1 MKENAYQIEFP
12 KLLEELKTSD
22 NWLSS
27 NEAKSRYEKYWPNAI
42 QSKDKNSAFKIF
54 LEQFTSPL
62 VIILIIAAIV
72 SWLIGEIVDAIIICG
87 VVILNALLWFFQEY
101 KADKAIQSLK
111 KMAGLKSKVLRDGKE
126 VLIEASELTIWDV
139 ILLEAWD
146 KIPADGRLFEA
157 VNLEIDEAILTWESV
172 PVEKQVEI
180 LWETSTLADMKNMIF
195 SWTMI
200 TKWRWKAVITAIWMD
215 TEMWKIAGMLEDTPE
230 KTTTLEKKLNNLSKI
245 LWIAAVVI
253 CIIIFVV
260 YRLVSHLEF
269 QQAFLAAVALAV
281 AAIPEWLPA
290 VVTISLWLGV
300 KRFVKKNVLVRR
312 LSSVETLGSV
322 NIICTDKTGTLTK
335 NEMTVT
341 KLFVNGEIVA
351 VSGRWYSTKWEFSA
365 PIEWLR
371 PLLSI
376 GMLCNTAKL
385 HCNQVIW
392 DPTEWALLV
401 SAYKAWMKESDFF
414 NDWEWIDEIPFD
426 SERKRM
432 SEIFARKVSSK
443 NTDESKYKKS
453 YISKLPKILSHTM
466 WAIEWLLPMSEKA
479 LIYTKWAIEWLL
491 PLCNTILINWE
502 VKELD
507 KDMKK
512 QILDQA
518 AKFSEEALRVLGF
531 AFGEWKE
538 EKNLTFVWLQ
548 AMIDPPREEVKDS
561 IATCKK
567 AWIRVIMITWDNK
580 VTAWAIAKELGI
592 EWDVI
597 TGTDFEKSKNKVKL
611 LETVGVIARVNPSD
625 KQEIVN
631 ILRWRWNVVA
641 MTWDGVNDAP
651 SIKAADIWVGMWI
664 TWTDVT
670 KEAADMILTDD
681 NFKSIVNAVE
691 EWRWI
696 YDNIQKFVNY
706 MIVSNICEIAILF
719 IASLIWVPIPLL
731 AIHLLWLNVIT
742 DGLPAIALWVDP
754 INPNVMN
761 RKPRKASQWLI
772 DGRMILN
779 IILLSSSVTIW
790 TLILFLRWQDVDL
803 EMARSAVFLFMAA
816 SELVKIQIIRS
827 QYGLSFF
834 SNKWLIWAL
843 LWAFGLAF
851 SIVYIPILSNLFD
864 LQSLSAEIW
873 KEMWI
878 ILAVFVG
885 IWTILSV
892 YMKKSKSFQKWEDG
906 E

>member
-1 MKENAYQIEFP
+1 MKQNAYQTEFP
-12 KLLEELKTSD
+12 TLLKELQTSE
-22 NWLSS
+22 NWLSEK
-27 NEAKSRYEKYWPNAI
+27 EAKQRIGLYWPNAI
-42 QSKDKNSAFKIF
+42 QSKDKNSALKI
-54 LEQFTSPL
+54 LLGQFTSPL
-62 VIILIIAAIV
+62 VIILVIAAVI
-72 SWLIGEIVDAIIICG
+72 SWLIGESVDAIIICG
-87 VVILNALLWFFQEY
+87 VVILNALLGFFQEY

-111 KMAGLKSKVLRDGKE
+111 KMAGLKSKVLRNGEE
-126 VLIEASELTIWDV
+126 VLVEANELTIGDV
-139 ILLEAWD
+139 IILEAWD
-146 KIPADGRLFEA
+146 KIPADARLFEA
-157 VNLEIDEAILTWESV
+157 VNLEIEEAILTWESL
-172 PVEKQVEI
+172 PVEKYTATI
-180 LWETSTLADMKNMIF
+180 GETSTLADMKNMVF
-195 SWTMI
+195 SWTMV
-200 TKWRWKAVITAIWMD
+200 TKWRWKALITAIWMD
-215 TEMWKIAGMLEDTPE
+215 TEMWKIAWMLEDAPE

-260 YRLVSHLEF
+260 YWLVSHLEF

-300 KRFVKKNVLVRR
+300 KRFVMKNVLVRR

-341 KLFVNGEIVA
+341 KLFVNGEIVD
-351 VSGRWYSTKWEFSA
+351 VTGRGYSTKWEFSA

-385 HCNQVIW
+385 HNNQVIW

-401 SAYKAWMKESDFF
+401 SAYKAWMSESDFF

-432 SEIFARKVSSK
+432 SEIFTR
-443 NTDESKYKKS
+443 KKS
-453 YISKLPKILSHTM
+453 CKNCKESYVSKLPET
-466 WAIEWLLPMSEKA
+466 

-502 VKELD
+502 IKELD
-507 KDMKK
+507 KDTKK
-512 QILDQA
+512 QILTQA
-518 AKFSEEALRVLGF
+518 SMFSEQALRVLWF
-531 AFGEWKE
+531 AFGEWKQ
-538 EKNLTFVWLQ
+538 EKNLTFAGLQ

-561 IATCKK
+561 ITKCKS

-592 EWDVI
+592 DGEVI
-597 TGTDFEKSKNKVKL
+597 TGADFEKSKNKAEL
-611 LETVGVIARVNPSD
+611 LSKVWVIARVNPAD

-631 ILRWRWNVVA
+631 ILRGRWNVVA
-641 MTWDGVNDAP
+641 MTGDWVNDAP
-651 SIKAADIWVGMWI
+651 SIKSADIWVWMWI
-664 TWTDVT
+664 TGTDVT

-719 IASLIWVPIPLL
+719 ISSLIWVPIPLL

-742 DGLPAIALWVDP
+742 DGLPAIALWIDP

-779 IILLSSSVTIW
+779 IILLSSSVTIGS
-790 TLILFLRWQDVDL
+790 LFLFLRHYNVDL

-843 LWAFGLAF
+843 LWAFGMAF
-851 SIVYIPILSNLFD
+851 SIVYIPVFSNLFD
-864 LQSLSAEIW
+864 LQPLSAEIW

-878 ILAVFVG
+878 ILAVFIG

-892 YMKKSKSFQKWEDG
+892 YMRKSKSFQKWEDW
-906 E
+906 ESF

>member
-1 MKENAYQIEFP
+1 MKQNAYQMEFTELLKKLQTSENWISEKDAKTRIE
-12 KLLEELKTSD
+12 L
-22 NWLSS
+22 
-27 NEAKSRYEKYWPNAI
+27 YWPNAI
-42 QSKDKNSAFKIF
+42 QSKNNNSALKIF
-54 LEQFTSPL
+54 LSQFTSPL
-62 VIILIIAAIV
+62 VIILVIAAII
-72 SWLIGEIVDAIIICG
+72 SSLIGEWVDAIIIWA
-87 VVILNALLWFFQEY
+87 VVVLNALLGFFQEY

-111 KMAGLKSKVLRDGKE
+111 KMAWLKAKVLRDGE
-126 VLIEASELTIWDV
+126 ETLVDVSELTVWDV
-139 ILLEAWD
+139 ILLEAGD
-146 KIPADGRLFEA
+146 KIPADARLFEA
-157 VNLEIDEAILTWESV
+157 VNLEVEEAILTGESV
-172 PVEKQVEI
+172 PVEKHI
-180 LWETSTLADMKNMIF
+180 TTIGETSVLADMKNMVF
-195 SWTMI
+195 SGTMI
-200 TKWRWKAVITAIWMD
+200 TKWRGRAVVTAIGMN
-215 TEMWKIAGMLEDTPE
+215 TEMWKIAWMLQDAPE

-253 CIIIFVV
+253 CIIIFIV
-260 YRLVSHLEF
+260 YWLVSHLEF

-290 VVTISLWLGV
+290 VVTISLWLWV

-341 KLFVNGEIVA
+341 KLFVNGEIVD

-385 HCNQVIW
+385 HNKEIIW

-401 SAYKAWMKESDFF
+401 SAYKAWMKEEDFL

-432 SEIFARKVSSK
+432 SEIFARKVSTE
-443 NTDESKYKKS
+443 NANESKYKKS
-453 YISKLPKILSHTM
+453 YISKLPKIL
-466 WAIEWLLPMSEKA
+466 
-479 LIYTKWAIEWLL
+479 IYTKWAIEWLL
-491 PLCNTILINWE
+491 PLCDTILINGE

-518 AKFSEEALRVLGF
+518 ATFSEQALRVLGF
-531 AFGEWKE
+531 AFGEGKE
-538 EKNLTFVWLQ
+538 EKNLTFVGLQ

-561 IATCKK
+561 IATCKN

-580 VTAWAIAKELGI
+580 VTAWAIARELGI
-592 EWDVI
+592 EGDVI
-597 TGTDFEKSKNKVKL
+597 TGADFEKSKNKAEL

-631 ILRWRWNVVA
+631 ILRGRWNVVA

-651 SIKAADIWVGMWI
+651 SIKAADIWVWMWI
-664 TWTDVT
+664 TGTDVT

-719 IASLIWVPIPLL
+719 VASLIWVPIPLL

-761 RKPRKASQWLI
+761 RKPRKATQWLI

-779 IILLSSSVTIW
+779 IILLSSSVTIG
-790 TLILFLRWQDVDL
+790 TLILFLRWQNVDL

-843 LWAFGLAF
+843 LWAFGLALA
-851 SIVYIPILSNLFD
+851 IVYIPGINTLFNL
-864 LQSLSAEIW
+864 QPLSAEIW
-873 KEMWI
+873 EEMWI
-878 ILAVFVG
+878 ILAVFIG
-885 IWTILSV
+885 IWTTLSV

>member
-1 MKENAYQIEFP
+1 MKQNAYQKDFA
-12 KLLEELKTSD
+12 KLVEELQTSE
-22 NWLSS
+22 NWLFSK
-27 NEAKSRYEKYWPNAI
+27 EAKERYEKYWPNAI

-54 LEQFTSPL
+54 LSQFTSPL
-62 VIILIIAAIV
+62 VIILIIAAVI
-72 SWLIGEIVDAIIICG
+72 SFLIWERVDAIIIIW
-87 VVILNALLWFFQEY
+87 VVVLNALLGFFQEY

-111 KMAGLKSKVLRDGKE
+111 QMAWLKAKVLRDWEE
-126 VLIEASELTIWDV
+126 VLVDVSELTIWDV
-139 ILLEAWD
+139 ILLEAGD

-157 VNLEIDEAILTWESV
+157 VNLEVEEAILTWESV
-172 PVEKQVEI
+172 PVEKHIATLGEV
-180 LWETSTLADMKNMIF
+180 SALADMKNMVF
-195 SWTMI
+195 SGTMI

-215 TEMWKIAGMLEDTPE
+215 TEMWKIAGMLQDAPE

-260 YRLVSHLEF
+260 YWLVSHLEF

-281 AAIPEWLPA
+281 AAIPEGLPA
-290 VVTISLWLGV
+290 VVTISLWLWV

-322 NIICTDKTGTLTK
+322 NIICTDKTWTLTK

-341 KLFVNGEIVA
+341 KLFVNGEIVD

-365 PIEWLR
+365 PIEGLR

-385 HCNQVIW
+385 HNGQVIW
-392 DPTEWALLV
+392 DPTEGALLV
-401 SAYKAWMKESDFF
+401 SAYKAWMNEEDFY
-414 NDWEWIDEIPFD
+414 NDWDWVDEIPFD

-432 SEIFARKVSSK
+432 SEIFVRSVS
-443 NTDESKYKKS
+443 TATADESKYKKS
-453 YISKLPKILSHTM
+453 YISKLPKT
-466 WAIEWLLPMSEKA
+466 
-479 LIYTKWAIEWLL
+479 LIYTKGAIEGLL
-491 PLCNTILINWE
+491 PLCNTILVNWE
-502 VKELD
+502 IVELD
-507 KDMKK
+507 QKTKK

-531 AFGEWKE
+531 AFGEWDE
-538 EKNLTFVWLQ
+538 EKNLTFVGLQ
-548 AMIDPPREEVKDS
+548 AMIDPPRPEVKDS
-561 IATCKK
+561 IERCKN
-567 AWIRVIMITWDNK
+567 AWIRVIMITGDNL
-580 VTAWAIAKELGI
+580 VTASAIAKELGI
-592 EWDVI
+592 QWDVI
-597 TGTDFEKSKNKVKL
+597 SWEDFEKSKNKAAL
-611 LETVGVIARVNPSD
+611 LANVWVIARVNPSD
-625 KQEIVN
+625 KQEIVK
-631 ILRWRWNVVA
+631 ILRDGWNVVA

-696 YDNIQKFVNY
+696 YENIQKFVNY
-706 MIVSNICEIAILF
+706 MVVSNICEIAILF
-719 IASLIWVPIPLL
+719 IGSLIWVPIPLL

-742 DGLPAIALWVDP
+742 DWLPAIALWIDP

-761 RKPRKASQWLI
+761 RKPRKANQWLI
-772 DGRMILN
+772 DKRMILN
-779 IILLSSSVTIW
+779 IILLSGFVTIW
-790 TLILFLRWQDVDL
+790 TLWIFLKWYNTDV

-843 LWAFGLAF
+843 LVAFGLAF
-851 SIVYIPILSNLFD
+851 SIVYIPGLNTLFD
-864 LQSLSAEIW
+864 LQPLNGEIW
-873 KEMWI
+873 AEMWI
-878 ILAVFVG
+878 IMGVFIL
-885 IWTILSV
+885 IWTILSEF
-892 YMKKSKSFQKWEDG
+892 MKRSKKFQKWEEG

>member
-1 MKENAYQIEFP
+1 MKQNAYQIDFAE
-12 KLLEELKTSD
+12 LVEELQTSEV
-22 NWLSS
+22 WLSS
-27 NEAKSRYEKYWPNAI
+27 NEAKLRYEKYWLNTI
-42 QSKDKNSAFKIF
+42 QSKDKNSALKIF
-54 LEQFTSPL
+54 LSQFTSPL
-62 VIILIIAAIV
+62 VIILVVAAII
-72 SWLIGEIVDAIIICG
+72 SWLIGESVDAIIICW
-87 VVILNALLWFFQEY
+87 VVVLNALLWFFQEY

-111 KMAGLKSKVLRDGKE
+111 EMAWLKAKVLRDWEE
-126 VLIEASELTIWDV
+126 VLVDVSELTIGDV

-146 KIPADGRLFEA
+146 KIPADARLFEA
-157 VNLEIDEAILTWESV
+157 VNLEVEEAILTWESV
-172 PVEKQVEI
+172 PVEKYITTIES
-180 LWETSTLADMKNMIF
+180 TSTLADMKNMVF
-195 SWTMI
+195 SGTMI
-200 TKWRWKAVITAIWMD
+200 TKWRWKAVVTAIWMD
-215 TEMWKIAGMLEDTPE
+215 TEVWKIAWMLQDAPE

-253 CIIIFVV
+253 CIIIFIV
-260 YRLVSHLEF
+260 YWLISHLEF

-290 VVTISLWLGV
+290 VVTISLWLWV

-312 LSSVETLGSV
+312 LSSVETLWSV

-341 KLFVNGEIVA
+341 KLFVNWEIVD
-351 VSGRWYSTKWEFSA
+351 VSWRWYSTKWEFSA

-385 HCNQVIW
+385 HNKQIIW

-401 SAYKAWMKESDFF
+401 SAYKAWMKEEDFY
-414 NDWEWIDEIPFD
+414 NDWEWIDEVPFD

-432 SEIFARKVSSK
+432 SEIFARKVSVE
-443 NTDESKYKKS
+443 TADESKYKKS
-453 YISKLPKILSHTM
+453 YIAKLPKI
-466 WAIEWLLPMSEKA
+466 

-491 PLCNTILINWE
+491 PLCDTILINWE
-502 VKELD
+502 IKELD
-507 KDMKK
+507 KETKK
-512 QILDQA
+512 QILNQA
-518 AKFSEEALRVLGF
+518 SRFSEQALRVLWF

-561 IATCKK
+561 IERCKN
-567 AWIRVIMITWDNK
+567 AWIRVIMITWDNR
-580 VTAWAIAKELGI
+580 VTAWAIAKELWI
-592 EWDVI
+592 EWEVI
-597 TGTDFEKSKNKVKL
+597 TGADFEKSKNKAEL
-611 LETVGVIARVNPSD
+611 LDTVWVIARVNPSD

-651 SIKAADIWVGMWI
+651 SIKAADIWVWMWI

-719 IASLIWVPIPLL
+719 VASLIWVPIPLL

-742 DGLPAIALWVDP
+742 DWLPAIALWVDP
-754 INPNVMN
+754 INPNVMD

-772 DGRMILN
+772 DKRMILN
-779 IILLSSSVTIW
+779 IILLSGFVTIW
-790 TLILFLRWQDVDL
+790 TLRIFLRWYNADL

-834 SNKWLIWAL
+834 SNKWLIRAL

-851 SIVYIPILSNLFD
+851 SIVYIPWINTLFD
-864 LQSLSAEIW
+864 LQPLSWEIW
-873 KEMWI
+873 MEMWI
-878 ILAVFVG
+878 ILGVFIV
-885 IWTILSV
+885 IWTILSL
-892 YMKKSKSFQKWEDG
+892 YMKRSKRFQKWEDW

>member
-1 MKENAYQIEFP
+1 MKKSAYQMTLSE
-12 KLLEELKTSD
+12 LLEELQTTEV
-22 NWLSS
+22 WLSEK
-27 NEAKSRYEKYWPNAI
+27 EAKQRFELYWPNAI
-42 QSKDKNSAFKIF
+42 QSKDKNSALKIF

-62 VIILIIAAIV
+62 VIILVIAAII
-72 SWLIGEIVDAIIICG
+72 SGLIGEWVDAIIICG
-87 VVILNALLWFFQEY
+87 VVILNALLGFFQEF

-111 KMAGLKSKVLRDGKE
+111 KMAGLKSKVLRDGGE
-126 VLIEASELTIWDV
+126 VLVESSELTIWDV
-139 ILLEAWD
+139 ILLEAGD
-146 KIPADGRLFEA
+146 KIPADARLFEA
-157 VNLEIDEAILTWESV
+157 VNLEVEEAILTGESV
-172 PVEKQVEI
+172 PVEKHI
-180 LWETSTLADMKNMIF
+180 ATIWETSVLADMKNMVF
-195 SWTMI
+195 SGTMI
-200 TKWRWKAVITAIWMD
+200 TKWRWRAVITAIGMD
-215 TEMWKIAGMLEDTPE
+215 TEMWKIAWMLEDAPE

-245 LWIAAVVI
+245 LGIAAVVI
-253 CIIIFVV
+253 CIIIFIV

-341 KLFVNGEIVA
+341 KLFVNGENVD
-351 VSGRWYSTKWEFSA
+351 VTGRGYSTKWDFSA

-376 GMLCNTAKL
+376 WMMCNTAKL
-385 HCNQVIW
+385 HWKQIIW

-401 SAYKAWMKESDFF
+401 SAYKAWMKEEDFL

-426 SERKRM
+426 SERKMM
-432 SEIFARKVSSK
+432 SEIFTKKASNKNSK
-443 NTDESKYKKS
+443 ESYTTE
-453 YISKLPKILSHTM
+453 LPKT
-466 WAIEWLLPMSEKA
+466 

-491 PLCNTILINWE
+491 PLCDTILINGE
-502 VKELD
+502 VKKLN

-518 AKFSEEALRVLGF
+518 TTFSEEALRVLGF

-538 EKNLTFVWLQ
+538 EKNLTFVGLQ

-561 IATCKK
+561 IATCKN

-580 VTAWAIAKELGI
+580 VTAWAIARELGI
-592 EWDVI
+592 EGGVI
-597 TGTDFEKSKNKVKL
+597 TGTDFEKSKNKAAL
-611 LETVGVIARVNPSD
+611 LEKVWVIARVNPSD

-631 ILRWRWNVVA
+631 ILRGRWNVVA
-641 MTWDGVNDAP
+641 MTWDWVNDAP

-664 TWTDVT
+664 TGTDVT

-719 IASLIWVPIPLL
+719 VASLIWVPIPLL

-742 DGLPAIALWVDP
+742 DGLPAIALWIDP

-779 IILLSSSVTIW
+779 IILLSSSVTIG
-790 TLILFLRWQDVDL
+790 TLILFLRWQNVDL

-843 LWAFGLAF
+843 LWAFGMAF
-851 SIVYIPILSNLFD
+851 SIVYIPVLSNLFD
-864 LQSLSAEIW
+864 LQPLSAEIW

-878 ILAVFVG
+878 ILAVFIG

-892 YMKKSKSFQKWEDG
+892 YMKKSKSFQRWEDG

>member
-1 MKENAYQIEFP
+1 MKQNAYQIDFTQ
-12 KLLEELKTSD
+12 LLEELQTSEF
-22 NWLSS
+22 WLSS
-27 NEAKSRYEKYWPNAI
+27 NEAKIRNGKYGENAI
-42 QSKDKNSAFKIF
+42 QSKDKNSALKIL

-72 SWLIGEIVDAIIICG
+72 SWLIGEGVDAIIICG
-87 VVILNALLWFFQEY
+87 VVVLNALLGFFQEY

-111 KMAGLKSKVLRDGKE
+111 KMAGLKSKVLRDGE
-126 VLIEASELTIWDV
+126 EMVVEACELTIWDV

-146 KIPADGRLFEA
+146 KIPADARLFEA
-157 VNLEIDEAILTWESV
+157 VNLEVEEAILTWESV
-172 PVEKQVEI
+172 PVEKHIATIDEA
-180 LWETSTLADMKNMIF
+180 SALADMKNMVF

-215 TEMWKIAGMLEDTPE
+215 TEMWKIAWMLEDAPE

-253 CIIIFVV
+253 CIIIFIV

-269 QQAFLAAVALAV
+269 NQAFLAAVALAV

-290 VVTISLWLGV
+290 VVTISLWLWV

-341 KLFVNGEIVA
+341 KLFVNGEIVD

-385 HCNQVIW
+385 HNKQVIG

-401 SAYKAWMKESDFF
+401 SAYKAWMKEEDFF

-432 SEIFARKVSSK
+432 SEIFARKVSVE
-443 NTDESKYKKS
+443 NADESKYKKS
-453 YISKLPKILSHTM
+453 YISKLPKIL
-466 WAIEWLLPMSEKA
+466 
-479 LIYTKWAIEWLL
+479 IYTKWAIEWLL
-491 PLCNTILINWE
+491 PLCDTILINWE
-502 VKELD
+502 IKELD
-507 KDMKK
+507 KETKK

-518 AKFSEEALRVLGF
+518 SKFSEQALRVLGF

-561 IATCKK
+561 IERCKN

-580 VTAWAIAKELGI
+580 VTAWAIARELWI
-592 EWDVI
+592 EWEVI
-597 TGTDFEKSKNKVKL
+597 TWFDFEKSKKKAEL
-611 LETVGVIARVNPSD
+611 LDTVWVIARVNPSD

-719 IASLIWVPIPLL
+719 VASLIWVPIPLL

-742 DGLPAIALWVDP
+742 DWLPAIALWVDP

-761 RKPRKASQWLI
+761 RKPRKASQGLI

-790 TLILFLRWQDVDL
+790 TLILFLRWYHIDL

-827 QYGLSFF
+827 QYWLSFF

-843 LWAFGLAF
+843 LGAFGLAF
-851 SIVYIPILSNLFD
+851 SIVYIPGINTLFD
-864 LQSLSAEIW
+864 LQPLSAGIW
-873 KEMWI
+873 EEMWI
-878 ILAVFVG
+878 ILGIFII
-885 IWTILSV
+885 IWTVLSE
-892 YMKKSKSFQKWEDG
+892 YMKKSKRFQKWEDW

>member
-1 MKENAYQIEFP
+1 MKQNAYQMNF
-12 KLLEELKTSD
+12 EELMKGLQTSKI
-22 NWLSS
+22 WLSE
-27 NEAKSRYEKYWPNAI
+27 NEAKQRNELYWPNAI
-42 QSKDKNSAFKIF
+42 QSKDKNSALKI
-54 LEQFTSPL
+54 LLSQFTSPL
-62 VIILIIAAIV
+62 VIILVIAAVI
-72 SWLIGEIVDAIIICG
+72 SGLIGEWVDAIIICG
-87 VVILNALLWFFQEY
+87 VVVLNALLGFFQEF

-111 KMAGLKSKVLRDGKE
+111 KMAGLKSKVLRDGQE
-126 VLIEASELTIWDV
+126 LLVESSELTIWDV
-139 ILLEAWD
+139 ILLEAGD
-146 KIPADGRLFEA
+146 KIPADARLFEA
-157 VNLEIDEAILTWESV
+157 VNLEVEEAILTGESV
-172 PVEKQVEI
+172 PVEKHI
-180 LWETSTLADMKNMIF
+180 ATIWKTSVLADMKNMVF
-195 SWTMI
+195 SGTMV
-200 TKWRWKAVITAIWMD
+200 TKWRWRAIITAIGMD
-215 TEMWKIAGMLEDTPE
+215 TEMWKIAWMLEDAPE

-245 LWIAAVVI
+245 LWIAAIVI
-253 CIIIFVV
+253 CIIIFIV

-312 LSSVETLGSV
+312 LSSVETLWSV

-341 KLFVNGEIVA
+341 KLFVNGEIVD

-371 PLLSI
+371 PLLNI

-385 HCNQVIW
+385 HWNQVIW

-401 SAYKAWMKESDFF
+401 SAYKAWMSESDFF

-432 SEIFARKVSSK
+432 SEIFTRKTSNK
-443 NTDESKYKKS
+443 NVDESRHNS
-453 YISKLPKILSHTM
+453 YISKLPKV
-466 WAIEWLLPMSEKA
+466 

-491 PLCNTILINWE
+491 PLCDTILINWK
-502 VKELD
+502 VKKLNKET
-507 KDMKK
+507 KK

-518 AKFSEEALRVLGF
+518 ATFSEEALRVLGF

-538 EKNLTFVWLQ
+538 EKNLTFVGLQ

-561 IATCKK
+561 IATCKN

-580 VTAWAIAKELGI
+580 VTAWAIAKELWI
-592 EWDVI
+592 EGDVI
-597 TGTDFEKSKNKVKL
+597 TGTDFEKSKNKAEL
-611 LETVGVIARVNPSD
+611 LENVWVIARVNPSD

-631 ILRWRWNVVA
+631 ILRKRWNVVA

-719 IASLIWVPIPLL
+719 VASLIWVPIPLL

-779 IILLSSSVTIW
+779 IILLSSSVTIG
-790 TLILFLRWQDVDL
+790 TLILFLRWQSVDL

-851 SIVYIPILSNLFD
+851 CIVYIPVLSNLFD
-864 LQSLSAEIW
+864 LQPLSTEIW
-873 KEMWI
+873 EEMWI

-892 YMKKSKSFQKWEDG
+892 YMKKSKTFQKWEDG

>member
-1 MKENAYQIEFP
+1 MKQNAYQMDFP
-12 KLLEELKTSD
+12 ELLEKLQTSE
-22 NWLSS
+22 NWISE
-27 NEAKSRYEKYWPNAI
+27 NEAKHRNELYWPNAI
-42 QSKDKNSAFKIF
+42 QSKDKNSALKIF

-62 VIILIIAAIV
+62 VIILVIAAII
-72 SWLIGEIVDAIIICG
+72 SGLIGEWVDAIIICG
-87 VVILNALLWFFQEY
+87 VVILNALLGFFQEF

-111 KMAGLKSKVLRDGKE
+111 KMAGLKSKVLRDGQE
-126 VLIEASELTIWDV
+126 MLVESSELTIWDV

-146 KIPADGRLFEA
+146 KIPADARLFEA
-157 VNLEIDEAILTWESV
+157 VNLEVEEAILTGESV
-172 PVEKQVEI
+172 PVEKHI
-180 LWETSTLADMKNMIF
+180 ATIWETSILADMKNMVF
-195 SWTMI
+195 SGTMV
-200 TKWRWKAVITAIWMD
+200 TKWRWRAVITAIGMS
-215 TEMWKIAGMLEDTPE
+215 TEMGKIAWMLEDTPE

-245 LWIAAVVI
+245 LGIAAVVI
-253 CIIIFVV
+253 CIIIFIV
-260 YRLVSHLEF
+260 YRLVSHIDF

-312 LSSVETLGSV
+312 LSSVETLWSV

-341 KLFVNGEIVA
+341 KLFANGEIIDVT
-351 VSGRWYSTKWEFSA
+351 GRGYSTKWEFSA

-385 HCNQVIW
+385 HNNEIIW

-401 SAYKAWMKESDFF
+401 SAYKAWMKEEDFL

-426 SERKRM
+426 SERKMM

-443 NTDESKYKKS
+443 NADKSKYKKS
-453 YISKLPKILSHTM
+453 YISKLPKIL
-466 WAIEWLLPMSEKA
+466 
-479 LIYTKWAIEWLL
+479 IYTKWAIEWLL
-491 PLCNTILINWE
+491 PLCDTILINGE
-502 VKELD
+502 IKELD

-512 QILDQA
+512 QILNQA
-518 AKFSEEALRVLGF
+518 ATFSEEALRVLGF

-538 EKNLTFVWLQ
+538 EKNLTFVGLQ

-561 IATCKK
+561 ITTCKN

-580 VTAWAIAKELGI
+580 VTAWAIARELGI
-592 EWDVI
+592 EGDVI
-597 TGTDFEKSKNKVKL
+597 TGADFEKSKNKVKL

-664 TWTDVT
+664 TGTDVT

-691 EWRWI
+691 EGRWI

-742 DGLPAIALWVDP
+742 DWLPAIALWIDP

-779 IILLSSSVTIW
+779 IILLSSSVTIGS
-790 TLILFLRWQDVDL
+790 LFLFLRHYNVDL

-851 SIVYIPILSNLFD
+851 SIVYIPVLSNLFD
-864 LQSLSAEIW
+864 LQPLSAEIW
-873 KEMWI
+873 AEMWI
-878 ILAVFVG
+878 ILAVFIG

-892 YMKKSKSFQKWEDG
+892 YMKKSKRFQRWEDG

>member
-1 MKENAYQIEFP
+1 MKQNAYQTEFP
-12 KLLEELKTSD
+12 TLLKELQTSE
-22 NWLSS
+22 NWLSEK
-27 NEAKSRYEKYWPNAI
+27 EAKQRIGLYWPNAI
-42 QSKDKNSAFKIF
+42 QSKDKNSALKI
-54 LEQFTSPL
+54 LLGQFTSPL
-62 VIILIIAAIV
+62 VIILVIAAVI
-72 SWLIGEIVDAIIICG
+72 SWLIGESVDAIIICG
-87 VVILNALLWFFQEY
+87 VVILNALLGFFQEY

-111 KMAGLKSKVLRDGKE
+111 KMAGLKSKVLRNGEE
-126 VLIEASELTIWDV
+126 VLVEANELTIGDV
-139 ILLEAWD
+139 IILEAWD
-146 KIPADGRLFEA
+146 KIPADARLFEA
-157 VNLEIDEAILTWESV
+157 VNLEIEEAILTWESL
-172 PVEKQVEI
+172 PVEKYTATI
-180 LWETSTLADMKNMIF
+180 GETSTLADMKNMVF
-195 SWTMI
+195 SWTMV
-200 TKWRWKAVITAIWMD
+200 TKWRWKALITAIWMD
-215 TEMWKIAGMLEDTPE
+215 TEMWKIAWMLEDAPE

-260 YRLVSHLEF
+260 YWLVSHLEF

-341 KLFVNGEIVA
+341 KLFVNGEIVD
-351 VSGRWYSTKWEFSA
+351 VTGRGYSTKWEFSA

-385 HCNQVIW
+385 HNNQVIW

-401 SAYKAWMKESDFF
+401 SAYKAWMSESDFF

-432 SEIFARKVSSK
+432 SEIFTR
-443 NTDESKYKKS
+443 KKS
-453 YISKLPKILSHTM
+453 CKNCKESYVSKLPET
-466 WAIEWLLPMSEKA
+466 

-502 VKELD
+502 IKELD
-507 KDMKK
+507 KDTKK
-512 QILDQA
+512 QILTQA
-518 AKFSEEALRVLGF
+518 SMFSEQALRVLWF
-531 AFGEWKE
+531 AFGEWKQ
-538 EKNLTFVWLQ
+538 EKNLTFAGLQ

-561 IATCKK
+561 ITKCKS

-592 EWDVI
+592 DGEVI
-597 TGTDFEKSKNKVKL
+597 TGADFEKSKNKAEL
-611 LETVGVIARVNPSD
+611 LSKVWVIARVNPAD

-631 ILRWRWNVVA
+631 ILRGRWNVVA
-641 MTWDGVNDAP
+641 MTGDWVNDAP
-651 SIKAADIWVGMWI
+651 SIKSADIWVWMWI
-664 TWTDVT
+664 TGTDVT

-719 IASLIWVPIPLL
+719 ISSLIWVPIPLL

-742 DGLPAIALWVDP
+742 DGLPAIALWIDP

-779 IILLSSSVTIW
+779 IILLSSSVTIGS
-790 TLILFLRWQDVDL
+790 LFLFLRHYNVDL

-843 LWAFGLAF
+843 LWAFGMAF
-851 SIVYIPILSNLFD
+851 SIVYIPVFSNLFD
-864 LQSLSAEIW
+864 LQPLSAEIW

-878 ILAVFVG
+878 ILAVFIG

-892 YMKKSKSFQKWEDG
+892 YMRKSKSFQKWEDW
-906 E
+906 ESF

>member
-1 MKENAYQIEFP
+1 MKQKAYQMDFAQ
-12 KLLEELKTSD
+12 LLEELQTSE
-22 NWLSS
+22 NWLS
-27 NEAKSRYEKYWPNAI
+27 NNDAKSRYEMYWPNAI
-42 QSKDKNSAFKIF
+42 QSKNQNSAFKIF
-54 LEQFTSPL
+54 LSQFTSPL
-62 VIILIIAAIV
+62 VIILIAAAVI
-72 SWLIGEIVDAIIICG
+72 SFLIWEKVDAIIILA

-111 KMAGLKSKVLRDGKE
+111 EMAWLKAKVLRDGKE
-126 VLIEASELTIWDV
+126 VLVNVNELTIWDV
-139 ILLEAWD
+139 ILLEAGD

-157 VNLEIDEAILTWESV
+157 VNLEVEEAILTGESV
-172 PVEKQVEI
+172 PVEKYIATLE
-180 LWETSTLADMKNMIF
+180 ETSTLADMKNMVF
-195 SWTMI
+195 SGTMI
-200 TKWRWKAVITAIWMD
+200 TKGRWKAVVTAIGMD
-215 TEMWKIAGMLEDTPE
+215 TEVWKIAWMLQDTPE

-253 CIIIFVV
+253 CIIIFIV
-260 YRLVSHLEF
+260 YRLVSHIDF

-341 KLFVNGEIVA
+341 KLFVNGEIVD
-351 VSGRWYSTKWEFSA
+351 VTGRWYSTKWEFSA

-385 HCNQVIW
+385 HWKQVIW
-392 DPTEWALLV
+392 DPTEGSLLV
-401 SAYKAWMKESDFF
+401 SAYKAWMKEEDFF

-432 SEIFARKVSSK
+432 SEIFARKVTSENSSG
-443 NTDESKYKKS
+443 SKYKKS
-453 YISKLPKILSHTM
+453 DISKLPKI
-466 WAIEWLLPMSEKA
+466 

-491 PLCNTILINWE
+491 PLCDTILINWE
-502 VKELD
+502 IKELD
-507 KDMKK
+507 KETKK

-518 AKFSEEALRVLGF
+518 AQFSQQALRVLGF

-538 EKNLTFVWLQ
+538 EKNLTFVGLQ

-561 IATCKK
+561 IAKCKT
-567 AWIRVIMITWDNK
+567 AGIRVIMITWDNK
-580 VTAWAIAKELGI
+580 VTAWAIAKELWIDG
-592 EWDVI
+592 DVI
-597 TGTDFEKSKNKVKL
+597 TGTDFEKSKNKAAL
-611 LETVGVIARVNPSD
+611 LEKVWVIARVNPAD

-631 ILRWRWNVVA
+631 ILRERWNVVA

-664 TWTDVT
+664 TGTDVT

-719 IASLIWVPIPLL
+719 VASLIWVPIPLL

-761 RKPRKASQWLI
+761 RKPRKSSQWLI
-772 DGRMILN
+772 DKRMILN
-779 IILLSSSVTIW
+779 IILLSGFVTIW
-790 TLILFLRWQDVDL
+790 TLWIFLKWYNTDV

-851 SIVYIPILSNLFD
+851 SVVYIPWINTLFD
-864 LQSLSAEIW
+864 LQPLSWEIW
-873 KEMWI
+873 AEMWI
-878 ILAVFVG
+878 ILWVFIIV
-885 IWTILSV
+885 WTILSEF
-892 YMKKSKSFQKWEDG
+892 MKRSKKFQQWEDW

>member
-1 MKENAYQIEFP
+1 MKEKIEKKAYQTEFRE
-12 KLLEELKTSD
+12 LLEELQTSEF
-22 NWLSS
+22 WLSETEVKTR
-27 NEAKSRYEKYWPNAI
+27 NELYGLNEI
-42 QSKDKNSAFKIF
+42 QSKDKNSALKIF

-62 VIILIIAAIV
+62 VIILIIAAAV
-72 SWLIGEIVDAIIICG
+72 SGFVIKEYVDAIIIWA

-126 VLIEASELTIWDV
+126 ILVEANQLTIWDIV
-139 ILLEAWD
+139 LLEAWD
-146 KIPADGRLFEA
+146 KIPADGRIFEA
-157 VNLEIDEAILTWESV
+157 VNLEIDEAILTGESV
-172 PVEKQVEI
+172 PVEKHIATIE
-180 LWETSTLADMKNMIF
+180 ETSILADMKNMVF
-195 SWTMI
+195 SGTII

-215 TEMWKIAGMLEDTPE
+215 TEMWKIAWMLEEAPE
-230 KTTTLEKKLNNLSKI
+230 KTTTLEKKLDNLSKI
-245 LWIAAVVI
+245 LWVAAIVI

-260 YRLVSHLEF
+260 YWLVSHLEF

-341 KLFVNGEIVA
+341 KLFVNGEIVD

-385 HCNQVIW
+385 HNKEVIW

-401 SAYKAWMKESDFF
+401 SAYKAWMKEEDFL

-426 SERKRM
+426 SERKMM

-443 NTDESKYKKS
+443 NADMSKYKKS
-453 YISKLPKILSHTM
+453 YISKLPKI
-466 WAIEWLLPMSEKA
+466 

-491 PLCNTILINWE
+491 PLCNTILINGE
-502 VKELD
+502 VEELN

-518 AKFSEEALRVLGF
+518 AKFSEQALRVLGF

-538 EKNLTFVWLQ
+538 EKNLTFVGLQ

-561 IATCKK
+561 IATCKN

-580 VTAWAIAKELGI
+580 VTAWAIARELGI

-597 TGTDFEKSKNKVKL
+597 TGADFEKSKNKTEL

-719 IASLIWVPIPLL
+719 VASLIWVPIPLL

-742 DGLPAIALWVDP
+742 DGLPAIALWIDP

-790 TLILFLRWQDVDL
+790 TLILFLRWQNVDL

-851 SIVYIPILSNLFD
+851 SIVYIPGINTLFD
-864 LQSLSAEIW
+864 LQPLSAEIW
-873 KEMWI
+873 EEMWI
-878 ILAVFVG
+878 ILAVFIG
-885 IWTILSV
+885 IWTALSV
-892 YMKKSKSFQKWEDG
+892 YMKKSKNFQKWEDG

>member
-1 MKENAYQIEFP
+1 MKQNAYKTEFSE
-12 KLLEELKTSD
+12 LLKELQTSE
-22 NWLSS
+22 NWLSES
-27 NEAKSRYEKYWPNAI
+27 EAKQRNELYWPNAI
-42 QSKDKNSAFKIF
+42 QSKDKNSALKIL

-62 VIILIIAAIV
+62 VIILVIAAII
-72 SWLIGEIVDAIIICG
+72 SWLIGESVDAIIICG
-87 VVILNALLWFFQEY
+87 VVVLNALLWFFQEY

-111 KMAGLKSKVLRDGKE
+111 KMAGLKSKVLRNGEE
-126 VLIEASELTIWDV
+126 VLVEASELTIWDV
-139 ILLEAWD
+139 ILLEAGD
-146 KIPADGRLFEA
+146 KIPADARLFES
-157 VNLEIDEAILTWESV
+157 VNLEVEEAILTGESL
-172 PVEKQVEI
+172 PVEKNIATIE
-180 LWETSTLADMKNMIF
+180 ETSTLADMKNMVF
-195 SWTMI
+195 SGTMV
-200 TKWRWKAVITAIWMD
+200 TKWRWKAVITAIGMD
-215 TEMWKIAGMLEDTPE
+215 TEMGKIAWMLQDAPE

-245 LWIAAVVI
+245 LWIAAIVI
-253 CIIIFVV
+253 CIIIFIV

-341 KLFVNGEIVA
+341 KLFVNGEIVD
-351 VSGRWYSTKWEFSA
+351 VTGRWYSTKWEFSTS
-365 PIEWLR
+365 IEWLR

-385 HCNQVIW
+385 HNKEVIW

-401 SAYKAWMKESDFF
+401 SAYKAWMKEVDFF

-432 SEIFARKVSSK
+432 SEIFARKVSTE
-443 NTDESKYKKS
+443 NANESKYKKS
-453 YISKLPKILSHTM
+453 YISKLPKI
-466 WAIEWLLPMSEKA
+466 

-491 PLCNTILINWE
+491 PLCNTILINGE
-502 VKELD
+502 VKELN

-518 AKFSEEALRVLGF
+518 ATFSEEALRVLGF
-531 AFGEWKE
+531 AFGEGKE
-538 EKNLTFVWLQ
+538 EKNLTFVGLQ

-561 IATCKK
+561 ITTCKN

-580 VTAWAIAKELGI
+580 VTAWAIARELGI
-592 EWDVI
+592 EGDVI
-597 TGTDFEKSKNKVKL
+597 TGSDFEKSKNKAAL
-611 LETVGVIARVNPSD
+611 LEKVWVIARVNPSD

-631 ILRWRWNVVA
+631 ILRGRWNVVA

-651 SIKAADIWVGMWI
+651 SIKAADIWVWMWI
-664 TWTDVT
+664 TGTDVT

-719 IASLIWVPIPLL
+719 VASLIWVPIPLL

-761 RKPRKASQWLI
+761 RKPRKATQWLI

-779 IILLSSSVTIW
+779 IILLSSSVTIG
-790 TLILFLRWQDVDL
+790 TLILFLRWQNVDL

-843 LWAFGLAF
+843 LWAFGLALA
-851 SIVYIPILSNLFD
+851 IVYIPVLSNLFD
-864 LQSLSAEIW
+864 LQPLSTEIW

-878 ILAVFVG
+878 ILAVFIG
-885 IWTILSV
+885 IGTILSV

>member
-1 MKENAYQIEFP
+1 MKQKAYQMDFA
-12 KLLEELKTSD
+12 ELVKELQTSE
-22 NWLSS
+22 NGISE
-27 NEAKSRYEKYWPNAI
+27 NEAKTRNELYGPNAI
-42 QSKDKNSAFKIF
+42 QSKDKNSALKIL

-62 VIILIIAAIV
+62 VIILIVAALI
-72 SWLIGEIVDAIIICG
+72 SWLLIKEYIDAIIIWA
-87 VVILNALLWFFQEY
+87 VVVLNALLGFFQEY

-111 KMAGLKSKVLRDGKE
+111 KMAWLKSKVLRDGE
-126 VLIEASELTIWDV
+126 EILIEASELTIGDV
-139 ILLEAWD
+139 ILLEAGD

-157 VNLEIDEAILTWESV
+157 VNLEIEEAILTWESL
-172 PVEKQVEI
+172 PVEKHIATIE
-180 LWETSTLADMKNMIF
+180 ETSTLADMKNMIF
-195 SWTMI
+195 SGTMI
-200 TKWRWKAVITAIWMD
+200 TKWRWKAVITAIGMD
-215 TEMWKIAGMLEDTPE
+215 TEMWKIAWMLEDAPE

-253 CIIIFVV
+253 CVIIFVV
-260 YRLVSHLEF
+260 YWLVSHLEF

-312 LSSVETLGSV
+312 LSSVETLWSV

-341 KLFVNGEIVA
+341 KLFVNGEIVE
-351 VSGRWYSTKWEFSA
+351 VTGRWYSTKWEFSA

-376 GMLCNTAKL
+376 WMLCNTAKL
-385 HCNQVIW
+385 HWKQIIW
-392 DPTEWALLV
+392 DPTEWSLLV
-401 SAYKAWMKESDFF
+401 SAYKAWMKEEDFF
-414 NDWEWIDEIPFD
+414 NDWEWIDEVPFD

-432 SEIFARKVSSK
+432 SEIFARKVTSK
-443 NTDESKYKKS
+443 NADESNYKKS
-453 YISKLPKILSHTM
+453 YISKLPKT
-466 WAIEWLLPMSEKA
+466 

-491 PLCNTILINWE
+491 PLCDTILINGE
-502 VKELD
+502 IKELD
-507 KDMKK
+507 KETKK

-518 AKFSEEALRVLGF
+518 AQFSQQALRVLGF
-531 AFGEWKE
+531 AFGEGKE

-561 IATCKK
+561 ITTCKN

-580 VTAWAIAKELGI
+580 VTAWAIAKELWI
-592 EWDVI
+592 EGDVI
-597 TGTDFEKSKNKVKL
+597 TGTDFEKSKNKVAL
-611 LETVGVIARVNPSD
+611 LEKVWVIARVNPAD

-631 ILRWRWNVVA
+631 ILRGRWNVVA

-664 TWTDVT
+664 TGTDVT

-719 IASLIWVPIPLL
+719 VASLIWVPIPLL

-742 DGLPAIALWVDP
+742 DWLPAIALWVDP

-761 RKPRKASQWLI
+761 RKPRKSTQWLI
-772 DGRMILN
+772 DKRMILN
-779 IILLSSSVTIW
+779 IILLSGFVTIW
-790 TLILFLRWQDVDL
+790 TLWIFLKWYNTDV

-851 SIVYIPILSNLFD
+851 SVVYIPWINTLFD
-864 LQSLSAEIW
+864 LQPLSTEIW
-873 KEMWI
+873 AEMWI
-878 ILAVFVG
+878 ILGVFIG
-885 IWTILSV
+885 IWTALSI
-892 YMKKSKSFQKWEDG
+892 YMKRSKSFQKWEDG

>member
-1 MKENAYQIEFP
+1 MKQKAYQIEFAD
-12 KLLEELKTSD
+12 LLKELQVSEI
-22 NWLSS
+22 WLSS
-27 NEAKSRYEKYWPNAI
+27 NEAKTRNEMYWPNAI
-42 QSKDKNSAFKIF
+42 QSKDKNSALKIL

-62 VIILIIAAIV
+62 VIILIIAA
-72 SWLIGEIVDAIIICG
+72 LISGFLIKEYVDAIIIWA
-87 VVILNALLWFFQEY
+87 VVVLNALLGFFQEF

-111 KMAGLKSKVLRDGKE
+111 KMAGLKSKVLRDGEE
-126 VLIEASELTIWDV
+126 VLVESSELTIWDV
-139 ILLEAWD
+139 ILLEAGD
-146 KIPADGRLFEA
+146 KIPADARLFEA
-157 VNLEIDEAILTWESV
+157 VNLEVEEAILTWESL
-172 PVEKQVEI
+172 PVEKHI
-180 LWETSTLADMKNMIF
+180 AKLDETSVLADMKNMVF
-195 SWTMI
+195 SGTMV
-200 TKWRWKAVITAIWMD
+200 TKWRWKAIITAIWMD
-215 TEMWKIAGMLEDTPE
+215 TEMWKIAWMLEDAPE
-230 KTTTLEKKLNNLSKI
+230 KTTTLEKKLDNLSKI

-253 CIIIFVV
+253 CIIIFIV
-260 YRLVSHLEF
+260 YWLVSHLEF

-290 VVTISLWLGV
+290 VVTISLWLWV

-341 KLFVNGEIVA
+341 KLFVNGEIVD
-351 VSGRWYSTKWEFSA
+351 VTGRGYSTKWEFSA

-385 HCNQVIW
+385 HWKQVIW

-401 SAYKAWMKESDFF
+401 SAYKAWMKEGDFF

-432 SEIFARKVSSK
+432 SEIFARKVS
-443 NTDESKYKKS
+443 TATADESKYKKS
-453 YISKLPKILSHTM
+453 YISKLPKI
-466 WAIEWLLPMSEKA
+466 

-502 VKELD
+502 IQPLD
-507 KDMKK
+507 KETKK
-512 QILDQA
+512 KILDQA
-518 AKFSEEALRVLGF
+518 AQFSEQALRVLWF

-538 EKNLTFVWLQ
+538 EKNLTFVGLQ

-561 IATCKK
+561 ITTCKN

-580 VTAWAIAKELGI
+580 VTAWAIARELGI

-597 TGTDFEKSKNKVKL
+597 TGTDFEKSNNKVEL

-651 SIKAADIWVGMWI
+651 SIKAADIWVWMWI
-664 TWTDVT
+664 TGTDVT

-719 IASLIWVPIPLL
+719 VASLIWVPIPLL

-761 RKPRKASQWLI
+761 RKPRKSTQWLI
-772 DGRMILN
+772 DKRMILN
-779 IILLSSSVTIW
+779 IILLSGFVTIW
-790 TLILFLRWQDVDL
+790 TLWIFLKWYNIDL

-851 SIVYIPILSNLFD
+851 SVVYIPWINTLFD
-864 LQSLSAEIW
+864 LQPLSWEIW
-873 KEMWI
+873 TEMWI
-878 ILAVFVG
+878 ILAIFVVV
-885 IWTILSV
+885 WTILSE
-892 YMKKSKSFQKWEDG
+892 YMKRSKTFQKWEDG

>member
-1 MKENAYQIEFP
+1 MKQNAYQMEFAE
-12 KLLEELKTSD
+12 LLDELQTTEIWISEK
-22 NWLSS
+22 
-27 NEAKSRYEKYWPNAI
+27 EAKQRNELYWPNAI
-42 QSKDKNSAFKIF
+42 QSKDNNSAFKIF
-54 LEQFTSPL
+54 LSQFTSPL
-62 VIILIIAAIV
+62 VIILVIAAVI
-72 SWLIGEIVDAIIICG
+72 SGLIWEGVDAIIIWA
-87 VVILNALLWFFQEY
+87 VVVLNALLGFFQEY

-111 KMAGLKSKVLRDGKE
+111 KMAWLKAKVLRDGE
-126 VLIEASELTIWDV
+126 ETLVDVNELTIWDV
-139 ILLEAWD
+139 ILLEAGD
-146 KIPADGRLFEA
+146 KIPADARLFEA
-157 VNLEIDEAILTWESV
+157 VNLEVEEAILTGESV
-172 PVEKQVEI
+172 PVEKHI
-180 LWETSTLADMKNMIF
+180 ATIGETSVLADMKNMVF
-195 SWTMI
+195 SGTMI
-200 TKWRWKAVITAIWMD
+200 TKWRGRAVVTAIGMN
-215 TEMWKIAGMLEDTPE
+215 TEMWKIAWMLQDAPE
-230 KTTTLEKKLNNLSKI
+230 KTTTLEKKLNNLSKV

-253 CIIIFVV
+253 CIIIFIV
-260 YRLVSHLEF
+260 YWLVSHLEF

-341 KLFVNGEIVA
+341 KLFVNGEIVD
-351 VSGRWYSTKWEFSA
+351 VTGRGYSTKWEFSA

-385 HCNQVIW
+385 HNKEIIW

-401 SAYKAWMKESDFF
+401 SAYKAWMKEEDFL

-443 NTDESKYKKS
+443 NADESKYKKS
-453 YISKLPKILSHTM
+453 YISKLPKIL
-466 WAIEWLLPMSEKA
+466 
-479 LIYTKWAIEWLL
+479 IYTKWAIEWLL
-491 PLCNTILINWE
+491 PLCDTILINWE
-502 VKELD
+502 IKPLD
-507 KDMKK
+507 KETKK

-518 AKFSEEALRVLGF
+518 ATFSEEALRVLGF
-531 AFGEWKE
+531 AFGEGKE
-538 EKNLTFVWLQ
+538 EKNLTFVGLQ

-561 IATCKK
+561 ITTCKN

-580 VTAWAIAKELGI
+580 VTAWAIARELGI
-592 EWDVI
+592 DGDVI
-597 TGTDFEKSKNKVKL
+597 TGSDFEKSKNKAAL
-611 LETVGVIARVNPSD
+611 LEKVWVIARVNPSD

-651 SIKAADIWVGMWI
+651 SIKAADIWVWMWI
-664 TWTDVT
+664 TGTDVT

-691 EWRWI
+691 EGRWI

-706 MIVSNICEIAILF
+706 MIVSNICEIILLF
-719 IASLIWVPIPLL
+719 VASLIWVPIPLL

-742 DGLPAIALWVDP
+742 DWLPAIALWIDP

-779 IILLSSSVTIW
+779 IILLSSSVVIGS
-790 TLILFLRWQDVDL
+790 LYLFLRHYDVDV
-803 EMARSAVFLFMAA
+803 EMARSSVFLFMAA

-827 QYGLSFF
+827 QYGLSLF

-851 SIVYIPILSNLFD
+851 GVVYIPGINTLFD
-864 LQSLSAEIW
+864 LQPLSAEIW
-873 KEMWI
+873 EEMWI
-878 ILAVFVG
+878 ILAIFIG
-885 IWTILSV
+885 IGTTLSV
-892 YMKKSKSFQKWEDG
+892 YMKRSKSFQRWEEG
-906 E
+906 SE

>member
-1 MKENAYQIEFP
+1 MKQNAYQMDFAE
-12 KLLEELKTSD
+12 LLEELQTSE
-22 NWLSS
+22 NWISGK
-27 NEAKSRYEKYWPNAI
+27 EAKSRNELYWPNAI
-42 QSKDKNSAFKIF
+42 QSKDKNSAFKIL

-72 SWLIGEIVDAIIICG
+72 SSLIWEGVDAIIICG
-87 VVILNALLWFFQEY
+87 VVILNALLGFFQEY

-111 KMAGLKSKVLRDGKE
+111 KMAGLKSKVLRDGEE
-126 VLIEASELTIWDV
+126 VLIEASELTVWDV
-139 ILLEAWD
+139 ILLEAGD

-157 VNLEIDEAILTWESV
+157 VNLEVEEAILTGESL
-172 PVEKQVEI
+172 PVEKHIASIEA
-180 LWETSTLADMKNMIF
+180 TSTLADMKNMVF
-195 SWTMI
+195 SGTMI
-200 TKWRWKAVITAIWMD
+200 TKWRWKAVITAIGMD
-215 TEMWKIAGMLEDTPE
+215 TEMWKIAGMLEDAPE

-245 LWIAAVVI
+245 LWVSAVVI
-253 CIIIFVV
+253 CIIIFIV
-260 YRLVSHLEF
+260 YWLVSHLEF

-290 VVTISLWLGV
+290 VVTISLWLWV

-322 NIICTDKTGTLTK
+322 NIICTDKTWTLTK

-341 KLFVNGEIVA
+341 KLFVNGEIVD
-351 VSGRWYSTKWEFSA
+351 VSGRWYSTIWEFSA

-376 GMLCNTAKL
+376 WMLCNTAKL
-385 HCNQVIW
+385 HNNEVIW

-401 SAYKAWMKESDFF
+401 SAYKAWMKESDFY

-432 SEIFARKVSSK
+432 SEIFARKVSAK
-443 NTDESKYKKS
+443 NANKSRYKKS
-453 YISKLPKILSHTM
+453 YISELPKI
-466 WAIEWLLPMSEKA
+466 

-491 PLCNTILINWE
+491 PLCDTILINWE
-502 VKELD
+502 VKKLD
-507 KDMKK
+507 KDIKK

-518 AKFSEEALRVLGF
+518 GKFSEQALRVLGF

-538 EKNLTFVWLQ
+538 EKNLTFVGLQ

-561 IATCKK
+561 ITKCRN
-567 AWIRVIMITWDNK
+567 AWIRVIMITGDNK
-580 VTAWAIAKELGI
+580 VTAWAIARELGI
-592 EWDVI
+592 EWDVV
-597 TGTDFEKSKNKVKL
+597 TGADFEKAKNKAEL
-611 LETVGVIARVNPSD
+611 LETVWVIARVNPSD

-631 ILRWRWNVVA
+631 ILRKRWNVVA

-651 SIKAADIWVGMWI
+651 SIKAADIWVWMWI
-664 TWTDVT
+664 TGTDVT

-742 DGLPAIALWVDP
+742 DGLPAIALWIDP
-754 INPNVMN
+754 INPDVMN
-761 RKPRKASQWLI
+761 RKPRKAAQWLI

-779 IILLSSSVTIW
+779 IILLSSSVTIG
-790 TLILFLRWQDVDL
+790 TLWIFLKWYSVDL

-851 SIVYIPILSNLFD
+851 SIVYIPGINTLFD
-864 LQSLSAEIW
+864 LQPLSAEIW
-873 KEMWI
+873 EEMWI
-878 ILAVFVG
+878 ILAAFIG
-885 IWTILSV
+885 IWTVLSI
-892 YMKKSKSFQKWEDG
+892 YMKRSKSFQKWEKG

>member
-1 MKENAYQIEFP
+1 MKRKLEQNAYKMEFSE
-12 KLLEELKTSD
+12 LLEELETSEI
-22 NWLSS
+22 WISQ
-27 NEAKSRYEKYWPNAI
+27 NEAKDRHELYWPNAI
-42 QSKDKNSAFKIF
+42 QSKDKNSALKIL

-62 VIILIIAAIV
+62 VIILIIAAII
-72 SWLIGEIVDAIIICG
+72 SWLIGEWVDAIIICG
-87 VVILNALLWFFQEY
+87 VVVLNALLGFFQEY

-111 KMAGLKSKVLRDGKE
+111 KMAGLKSKVLRDGEE
-126 VLIEASELTIWDV
+126 VLVDASELTIWDV

-157 VNLEIDEAILTWESV
+157 VNLEVEEAILTGESV
-172 PVEKQVEI
+172 PVEKHIAKIEG
-180 LWETSTLADMKNMIF
+180 TSTLADMKNMVF
-195 SWTMI
+195 SGTMI
-200 TKWRWKAVITAIWMD
+200 TKWRWKAVITAIWMN
-215 TEMWKIAGMLEDTPE
+215 TEMWKIAEMLEDAPE

-253 CIIIFVV
+253 CIIIFIV
-260 YRLVSHLEF
+260 YWLVSHLEF

-290 VVTISLWLGV
+290 VVTISLWLWV

-341 KLFVNGEIVA
+341 KLFVNGEIVD

-385 HCNQVIW
+385 HNNEIIW

-432 SEIFARKVSSK
+432 SEIFVRSVSEK
-443 NTDESKYKKS
+443 NADESKYKKS
-453 YISKLPKILSHTM
+453 YISKLPKIL
-466 WAIEWLLPMSEKA
+466 
-479 LIYTKWAIEWLL
+479 IYTKWAIEWLL
-491 PLCNTILINWE
+491 PLCDTILINWE
-502 VKELD
+502 IKELD

-518 AKFSEEALRVLGF
+518 GKFSEEALRVLGF

-538 EKNLTFVWLQ
+538 EENLTFVGLQ

-561 IATCKK
+561 IATCKN
-567 AWIRVIMITWDNK
+567 AWIRVIMITGDNK
-580 VTAWAIAKELGI
+580 VTAWAIARELWI
-592 EWDVI
+592 EGDVI
-597 TGTDFEKSKNKVKL
+597 TGEDFEKSKNKAEL

-631 ILRWRWNVVA
+631 ILRGRWNVVA

-651 SIKAADIWVGMWI
+651 SIKAADIGVWMWI
-664 TWTDVT
+664 TGTDVT

-691 EWRWI
+691 EGRWI

-706 MIVSNICEIAILF
+706 MIVSNICEIILLF
-719 IASLIWVPIPLL
+719 VASLIWVPIPLL

-742 DGLPAIALWVDP
+742 DWLPAIALWIDP

-779 IILLSSSVTIW
+779 IILLSSSVVIGS
-790 TLILFLRWQDVDL
+790 LYLFLRHYDIDV

-827 QYGLSFF
+827 QYGLNFF

-851 SIVYIPILSNLFD
+851 SIVYIPVLSNLFD
-864 LQSLSAEIW
+864 LQPLSAEIW
-873 KEMWI
+873 EEMWI
-878 ILAVFVG
+878 ILAIFIG
-885 IWTILSV
+885 IWTALSE
-892 YMKKSKSFQKWEDG
+892 YMKRSKTFQKWEDG

>member
-1 MKENAYQIEFP
+1 MKQNAYQIDFAD
-12 KLLEELKTSD
+12 LLKELQTSES
-22 NWLSS
+22 WLS
-27 NEAKSRYEKYWPNAI
+27 NNDAKSRYEMYWPNAI
-42 QSKDKNSAFKIF
+42 QSKNKNSAFKIF
-54 LEQFTSPL
+54 LSQFTSPL
-62 VIILIIAAIV
+62 VIILIAAAVI
-72 SWLIGEIVDAIIICG
+72 SFLIWEKVDAIIILA
-87 VVILNALLWFFQEY
+87 VVVLNALLGFFQEY

-111 KMAGLKSKVLRDGKE
+111 EMAWLKAKVLRDGQE
-126 VLIEASELTIWDV
+126 TLVDVSELTIWDV
-139 ILLEAWD
+139 ILLEAGD
-146 KIPADGRLFEA
+146 KIPADARLFEA
-157 VNLEIDEAILTWESV
+157 VNLEVEEAILTGESV
-172 PVEKQVEI
+172 PVEKYIATLE
-180 LWETSTLADMKNMIF
+180 ETSTLADMKNMVF
-195 SWTMI
+195 SGTMI
-200 TKWRWKAVITAIWMD
+200 TKGRWKAVVTAIGMD
-215 TEMWKIAGMLEDTPE
+215 TEVWKIAWMLQDAPE

-253 CIIIFVV
+253 CIIIFIV
-260 YRLVSHLEF
+260 YRLVSHIDF

-341 KLFVNGEIVA
+341 KLFVNGEIVD
-351 VSGRWYSTKWEFSA
+351 VTGRWYSTKWEFSA

-385 HCNQVIW
+385 HWKQVIW
-392 DPTEWALLV
+392 DPTEWSLLV
-401 SAYKAWMKESDFF
+401 SAYKAWMKEEDFY

-443 NTDESKYKKS
+443 NADESKYKKS
-453 YISKLPKILSHTM
+453 YISKLPKV
-466 WAIEWLLPMSEKA
+466 

-491 PLCNTILINWE
+491 PLCDTILINWE
-502 VKELD
+502 IQPLD
-507 KDMKK
+507 KETKK

-518 AKFSEEALRVLGF
+518 AQFSQQALRVLGF
-531 AFGEWKE
+531 AFGEGKE

-561 IATCKK
+561 IAKCKT

-580 VTAWAIAKELGI
+580 VTAWAIAKELWIDG
-592 EWDVI
+592 DVI
-597 TGTDFEKSKNKVKL
+597 TGTDFEKSKNKAAL
-611 LETVGVIARVNPSD
+611 LEKVWVIARVNPAD

-631 ILRWRWNVVA
+631 ILRGRWNVVA

-664 TWTDVT
+664 TGTDVT

-691 EWRWI
+691 EGRWI

-719 IASLIWVPIPLL
+719 VASLIWVPIPLL

-761 RKPRKASQWLI
+761 RKPRKSTQWLI
-772 DGRMILN
+772 DKRMILN
-779 IILLSSSVTIW
+779 IILLSGFVTIW
-790 TLILFLRWQDVDL
+790 TLYIFLKWYNTDL

-851 SIVYIPILSNLFD
+851 SVVYIPWINTLFD
-864 LQSLSAEIW
+864 LQPLSWEIW
-873 KEMWI
+873 TEMWI
-878 ILAVFVG
+878 ILAIFVVV
-885 IWTILSV
+885 WTILSQ
-892 YMKKSKSFQKWEDG
+892 YMKRSKTFQRWEDG

>member
-1 MKENAYQIEFP
+1 MKQNAYQMDFAD
-12 KLLEELKTSD
+12 LLKELQTSES
-22 NWLSS
+22 WLS
-27 NEAKSRYEKYWPNAI
+27 NNDAKSRYEMYWPNAI
-42 QSKDKNSAFKIF
+42 QSKNKNSAFKIF
-54 LEQFTSPL
+54 LSQFTSPL
-62 VIILIIAAIV
+62 VIILIAAAVI
-72 SWLIGEIVDAIIICG
+72 SFLIWEKVDAIIILA

-111 KMAGLKSKVLRDGKE
+111 EMAWLKAKVLRDGQE
-126 VLIEASELTIWDV
+126 TLVDVSELTIWDV
-139 ILLEAWD
+139 ILLEAGD
-146 KIPADGRLFEA
+146 KIPADARLFEA
-157 VNLEIDEAILTWESV
+157 VNLEVEEAILTGESV
-172 PVEKQVEI
+172 PVEKYIATLE
-180 LWETSTLADMKNMIF
+180 ETSTLADMKNMVF
-195 SWTMI
+195 SGTMI
-200 TKWRWKAVITAIWMD
+200 TKWRWKAVVTAIGMD
-215 TEMWKIAGMLEDTPE
+215 TEVWKIAWMLQDAPE

-253 CIIIFVV
+253 CIIIFIV
-260 YRLVSHLEF
+260 YRLVSHIDF

-312 LSSVETLGSV
+312 LSSVETLWSV

-341 KLFVNGEIVA
+341 KLFVNGEIVD
-351 VSGRWYSTKWEFSA
+351 VTGRWYSTKWEFSA

-385 HCNQVIW
+385 HWKQVIW
-392 DPTEWALLV
+392 DPTEWSLLV
-401 SAYKAWMKESDFF
+401 SAYKAWMKEEDFF

-443 NTDESKYKKS
+443 NADESKYKKS
-453 YISKLPKILSHTM
+453 YISKLPKV
-466 WAIEWLLPMSEKA
+466 

-491 PLCNTILINWE
+491 PLCDTILINWE
-502 VKELD
+502 IQPLD
-507 KDMKK
+507 KETKK

-518 AKFSEEALRVLGF
+518 AQFSQQALRVLGF
-531 AFGEWKE
+531 AFGEGKE

-561 IATCKK
+561 IAKCKT

-580 VTAWAIAKELGI
+580 VTAWAIAKELWIDG
-592 EWDVI
+592 DVI
-597 TGTDFEKSKNKVKL
+597 TGTDFEKSKNKAAL
-611 LETVGVIARVNPSD
+611 LEKVWVIARVNPAD

-631 ILRWRWNVVA
+631 ILRGRWNVVA

-664 TWTDVT
+664 TGTDVT

-691 EWRWI
+691 EGRWI

-719 IASLIWVPIPLL
+719 VASLIWVPIPLL

-761 RKPRKASQWLI
+761 RKPRKSTQWLI
-772 DGRMILN
+772 DKRMILN
-779 IILLSSSVTIW
+779 IILLSGFVTIW
-790 TLILFLRWQDVDL
+790 TLYIFLKWYNTDL

-851 SIVYIPILSNLFD
+851 SVVYIPWINTLFD
-864 LQSLSAEIW
+864 LQPLSWEIW
-873 KEMWI
+873 AEMWI
-878 ILAVFVG
+878 ILAIFIVV
-885 IWTILSV
+885 WTILSE
-892 YMKKSKSFQKWEDG
+892 YMKRSKTFQRWEDG

>member
-1 MKENAYQIEFP
+1 MKEKAYQIEFP
-12 KLLEELKTSD
+12 KLLERLQTSEF
-22 NWLSS
+22 WLSGD
-27 NEAKSRYEKYWPNAI
+27 EAKLRYEKYWPNAI
-42 QSKDKNSAFKIF
+42 QSKDKNSALKIL

-62 VIILIIAAIV
+62 VIILVIAAII
-72 SWLIGEIVDAIIICG
+72 SWLIGEWVDAIIICG
-87 VVILNALLWFFQEY
+87 VVVLNALLGFFQEY

-126 VLIEASELTIWDV
+126 ILIEASELTIWDV
-139 ILLEAWD
+139 ILLEAGD
-146 KIPADGRLFEA
+146 KIPADARLFES
-157 VNLEIDEAILTWESV
+157 VNLEVEEAILTGESL
-172 PVEKQVEI
+172 PVEKHIATIE
-180 LWETSTLADMKNMIF
+180 ETSTLADMKNMVF
-195 SWTMI
+195 SGTMV
-200 TKWRWKAVITAIWMD
+200 TKWRWKAVITAIGMD
-215 TEMWKIAGMLEDTPE
+215 TEMWKIAWMLQDAPE

-253 CIIIFVV
+253 CIIIFIV
-260 YRLVSHLEF
+260 YWLISHLEF

-290 VVTISLWLGV
+290 VVTISLWLWV

-341 KLFVNGEIVA
+341 KLFVNGEIVD

-385 HCNQVIW
+385 HNNEVIW

-432 SEIFARKVSSK
+432 SEIFARKVSNK
-443 NTDESKYKKS
+443 NATESKYKKS
-453 YISKLPKILSHTM
+453 YISKLPKIL
-466 WAIEWLLPMSEKA
+466 
-479 LIYTKWAIEWLL
+479 IYTKWAIEWLL
-491 PLCNTILINWE
+491 PLCDTILVNWE
-502 VKELD
+502 IQPLD
-507 KDMKK
+507 KETKK

-518 AKFSEEALRVLGF
+518 ATFSEEALRVLGF
-531 AFGEWKE
+531 AFGEGKE
-538 EKNLTFVWLQ
+538 EKNLTFVGLQ

-561 IATCKK
+561 ITTCKN

-580 VTAWAIAKELGI
+580 VTAWAIARELGI

-597 TGTDFEKSKNKVKL
+597 TGADFEKSKHKVKL

-651 SIKAADIWVGMWI
+651 SIKAADIWVWMWI
-664 TWTDVT
+664 TGTDVT

-719 IASLIWVPIPLL
+719 VASLIWVPIPLL

-754 INPNVMN
+754 INPNVMD

-779 IILLSSSVTIW
+779 IILLSSSVTIG

-851 SIVYIPILSNLFD
+851 SIVYIPVLSNLFD
-864 LQSLSAEIW
+864 LQPLSAEIW

-878 ILAVFVG
+878 ILAVFIG
-885 IWTILSV
+885 IWTILSI
-892 YMKKSKSFQKWEDG
+892 YMKKSKSFQRWEDG

>member
-1 MKENAYQIEFP
+1 MKQNAYQTDFAD
-12 KLLEELKTSD
+12 LLKELQTTEG
-22 NWLSS
+22 WLS
-27 NEAKSRYEKYWPNAI
+27 NNDAKSRYEMYWPNAI
-42 QSKDKNSAFKIF
+42 QSKNKNSAFKIF
-54 LEQFTSPL
+54 LSQFTSPL
-62 VIILIIAAIV
+62 VIILIAAAVI
-72 SWLIGEIVDAIIICG
+72 SFLIWEKVDAIIILA
-87 VVILNALLWFFQEY
+87 VVVLNALLGFFQEY

-111 KMAGLKSKVLRDGKE
+111 EMAWLKAKVLRDGQE
-126 VLIEASELTIWDV
+126 TLVDVSELTIWDV
-139 ILLEAWD
+139 ILLEAGD
-146 KIPADGRLFEA
+146 KIPADARLFEA
-157 VNLEIDEAILTWESV
+157 VNLEVEEAILTGESV
-172 PVEKQVEI
+172 PVEKYIATLE
-180 LWETSTLADMKNMIF
+180 ETSTLADMKNMVF
-195 SWTMI
+195 SGTMI
-200 TKWRWKAVITAIWMD
+200 TKGRWKAVVTAIGMD
-215 TEMWKIAGMLEDTPE
+215 TEVWKIAWMLQDAPE

-253 CIIIFVV
+253 CIIIFIV
-260 YRLVSHLEF
+260 YRLVSHIDF

-341 KLFVNGEIVA
+341 KLFVNGEIVD
-351 VSGRWYSTKWEFSA
+351 VTGRWYSTKWEFSA

-385 HCNQVIW
+385 HWKQVIW
-392 DPTEWALLV
+392 DPTEWSLLV
-401 SAYKAWMKESDFF
+401 SAYKAWMKEEDFY

-432 SEIFARKVSSK
+432 SEIFARKVT
-443 NTDESKYKKS
+443 NENAGESKYKKS
-453 YISKLPKILSHTM
+453 YISKLPKIL
-466 WAIEWLLPMSEKA
+466 
-479 LIYTKWAIEWLL
+479 IYTKWAIEWLL
-491 PLCNTILINWE
+491 PLCDTILINWE
-502 VKELD
+502 IQPLD
-507 KDMKK
+507 KETKK

-518 AKFSEEALRVLGF
+518 AKFSEQALRVLGF
-531 AFGEWKE
+531 AFGEGKE
-538 EKNLTFVWLQ
+538 EKNLTFVGLQ

-561 IATCKK
+561 IAKCKT
-567 AWIRVIMITWDNK
+567 AGIRVIMITWDNK
-580 VTAWAIAKELGI
+580 VTAGAIARELWIDG
-592 EWDVI
+592 DVI
-597 TGTDFEKSKNKVKL
+597 TGTDFEKSKNKAAL
-611 LETVGVIARVNPSD
+611 LEKVWVIARVNPAD

-631 ILRWRWNVVA
+631 ILRGRWNVVA

-664 TWTDVT
+664 TGTDVT

-719 IASLIWVPIPLL
+719 VASLIWVPIPLL

-742 DGLPAIALWVDP
+742 DWLPAIALWVDP

-761 RKPRKASQWLI
+761 RKPRKSTQWLI
-772 DGRMILN
+772 DKRMILN
-779 IILLSSSVTIW
+779 IILLSGFVTIW
-790 TLILFLRWQDVDL
+790 TLYIFLKWYNTDL

-827 QYGLSFF
+827 QYWLSFF

-851 SIVYIPILSNLFD
+851 SVVYIPWINTLFD
-864 LQSLSAEIW
+864 LQPLSWEIW
-873 KEMWI
+873 AEMWI
-878 ILAVFVG
+878 ILAIFIVV
-885 IWTILSV
+885 WTILSE
-892 YMKKSKSFQKWEDG
+892 YMKRSKTFQRWEDG

>member
-1 MKENAYQIEFP
+1 MKQNAYQIDFHD
-12 KLLEELKTSD
+12 LVEELQTSEI
-22 NWLSS
+22 WITS
-27 NEAKSRYEKYWPNAI
+27 NEARLRYEKYWPNAI
-42 QSKDKNSAFKIF
+42 QSKDKNSALKIF
-54 LEQFTSPL
+54 ISQFTSPL
-62 VIILIIAAIV
+62 VIILIAAAII
-72 SWLIGEIVDAIIICG
+72 SWLIGESVDAIIICG

-111 KMAGLKSKVLRDGKE
+111 EMAWLKAKVLRDWEE
-126 VLIEASELTIWDV
+126 VLIDVSELTIWDV

-146 KIPADGRLFEA
+146 KIPADARLFEA
-157 VNLEIDEAILTWESV
+157 VNLEVEEAILTWESV
-172 PVEKQVEI
+172 PVEKYITTIES
-180 LWETSTLADMKNMIF
+180 TSTLADMKNMVF
-195 SWTMI
+195 SGTMI
-200 TKWRWKAVITAIWMD
+200 TKWRWKAVVTAIWMD
-215 TEMWKIAGMLEDTPE
+215 TEVWKIAGMLQDAPE

-245 LWIAAVVI
+245 LWIAAVII
-253 CIIIFVV
+253 CIIIFIV
-260 YRLVSHLEF
+260 YRLISHLEF

-290 VVTISLWLGV
+290 VVTISLWLWV

-312 LSSVETLGSV
+312 LSSVETLWSV

-341 KLFVNGEIVA
+341 KLFVNWEVVD
-351 VSGRWYSTKWEFSA
+351 VSWRWYSTKWEFST

-385 HCNQVIW
+385 HNKQVIW

-401 SAYKAWMKESDFF
+401 SAYKAWMKEEDFY

-432 SEIFARKVSSK
+432 SEIFGRKVSIE
-443 NTDESKYKKS
+443 TADESKYKKS
-453 YISKLPKILSHTM
+453 YISKLPKIL
-466 WAIEWLLPMSEKA
+466 
-479 LIYTKWAIEWLL
+479 IYTKWAIEWLL
-491 PLCNTILINWE
+491 PLCDTILINWE
-502 VKELD
+502 IRQLD
-507 KDMKK
+507 NETKK
-512 QILDQA
+512 QILNQA
-518 AKFSEEALRVLGF
+518 SKFSEQALRVLWF
-531 AFGEWKE
+531 AFGEGKE

-561 IATCKK
+561 IERCKN

-580 VTAWAIAKELGI
+580 VTAWAIAKELWI
-592 EWDVI
+592 EWEVI
-597 TGTDFEKSKNKVKL
+597 TGIDFEKSKNKSEL
-611 LETVGVIARVNPSD
+611 LDTVWVIARVNPSD

-631 ILRWRWNVVA
+631 ILRWRGNVVA

-651 SIKAADIWVGMWI
+651 SIKAADIWVWMWI

-719 IASLIWVPIPLL
+719 VASLIWVPIPLL

-742 DGLPAIALWVDP
+742 DWLPAIALWVDP

-761 RKPRKASQWLI
+761 HKPRKANQGLI
-772 DGRMILN
+772 DKRMILN
-779 IILLSSSVTIW
+779 IILLSGFVTIW
-790 TLILFLRWQDVDL
+790 TLYIFLKWYNTDL

-827 QYGLSFF
+827 QYWLSFF

-851 SIVYIPILSNLFD
+851 SVVYIPWINTLFD
-864 LQSLSAEIW
+864 LQPLSGETWI
-873 KEMWI
+873 EMWI
-878 ILAVFVG
+878 ILGVFII
-885 IWTILSV
+885 IWTILSE
-892 YMKKSKSFQKWEDG
+892 YMKRSKRFQRWEDG

>member
-1 MKENAYQIEFP
+1 MKQNAYQLEFAE
-12 KLLEELKTSD
+12 LVEELQTSES
-22 NWLSS
+22 WLSS
-27 NEAKSRYEKYWPNAI
+27 SEAKLRYEKYWPNAI
-42 QSKDKNSAFKIF
+42 QSKDQNSAFKIF
-54 LEQFTSPL
+54 LSQFTSPL
-62 VIILIIAAIV
+62 VIILIAAA
-72 SWLIGEIVDAIIICG
+72 LISFLIWERVDAIIIIW
-87 VVILNALLWFFQEY
+87 VVVLNALLGFFQEY
-101 KADKAIQSLK
+101 KADRAIQSLK
-111 KMAGLKSKVLRDGKE
+111 QMAWLKAKVLRDWQE
-126 VLIEASELTIWDV
+126 VLIDVSELTVWDV

-157 VNLEIDEAILTWESV
+157 VNLEVEEAILTWESV
-172 PVEKQVEI
+172 PVEKQI
-180 LWETSTLADMKNMIF
+180 ATLWETSTLADMKNMVF

-200 TKWRWKAVITAIWMD
+200 TKWRWKAIITAIWMD
-215 TEMWKIAGMLEDTPE
+215 TEMWKIAWMLQDAPE

-260 YRLVSHLEF
+260 YWLVSHLEF

-290 VVTISLWLGV
+290 VVTISLWLWV

-341 KLFVNGEIVA
+341 KLFVNGEIVD

-385 HCNQVIW
+385 HNKQIIW
-392 DPTEWALLV
+392 DPTEGALLV
-401 SAYKAWMKESDFF
+401 SAYKAWMKEEDFY

-432 SEIFARKVSSK
+432 SEIFARKVTSE
-443 NTDESKYKKS
+443 NADESKYKKS
-453 YISKLPKILSHTM
+453 YISKLPKIL
-466 WAIEWLLPMSEKA
+466 
-479 LIYTKWAIEWLL
+479 IYTKWAIEGLL
-491 PLCNTILINWE
+491 PLCDTILINWE
-502 VKELD
+502 IKPLD
-507 KDMKK
+507 KETKK

-518 AKFSEEALRVLGF
+518 SKFSEQALRVLGF

-561 IATCKK
+561 IERCKN

-580 VTAWAIAKELGI
+580 VTAWAIARELWI
-592 EWDVI
+592 EWEVI
-597 TGTDFEKSKNKVKL
+597 TGADFEKSRNKTEL
-611 LETVGVIARVNPSD
+611 LDTVWVIARVNPSD

-631 ILRWRWNVVA
+631 ILRGRGNVVA

-651 SIKAADIWVGMWI
+651 SIKAADIWVWMWI
-664 TWTDVT
+664 TGTDVT

-719 IASLIWVPIPLL
+719 VASLIWVPIPLL

-742 DGLPAIALWVDP
+742 DWLPAIALWIDP

-761 RKPRKASQWLI
+761 RKPRKANQWLI
-772 DGRMILN
+772 DKRMILN
-779 IILLSSSVTIW
+779 IILLSGFVTIW
-790 TLILFLRWQDVDL
+790 TLYIFLKWYNTDV

-851 SIVYIPILSNLFD
+851 SIVYIPWINTLFD
-864 LQSLSAEIW
+864 LQPLSWEIW
-873 KEMWI
+873 TEMWI
-878 ILAVFVG
+878 ILGIFIVIWAV
-885 IWTILSV
+885 LSQF
-892 YMKKSKSFQKWEDG
+892 MKRSKTFQRREDWE
-906 E
+906 